1 MSKFNRLLSLEL
13 NRSVYGKGTM
23 AIELKDF
30 SLVDKLLVILVIGFI
45 VFVGGWLFGRQDF
58 FTKGFGMCSDVWNP
72 RPVVNAYMKQ
82 YYPNALPVDCAPA
95 ADARKETILFAGIA
109 AYSILAVG
117 FLYLCSRSGSSVK
130 ND

>member
-1 MSKFNRLLSLEL
+1 MS
-13 NRSVYGKGTM
+13 VCGKGTM
-23 AIELKDF
+23 AIELKDL
-30 SLVDKLLVILVIGFI
+30 SLVDKLLVILVIGFM

-72 RPVVNAYMKQ
+72 RPVVNAYMMQ

-95 ADARKETILFAGIA
+95 ADARKETILFAGFV

-117 FLYLCSRSGSSVK
+117 FLYLCSRSGSSDK